1 MTRNILGD
9 RAIEWAF
16 VIEHLPA
23 GPGRCLDFGPG
34 GSPLA
39 GHAAR
44 RGLEVLALDRDATD
58 WHDQPGVTFVHADLF
73 ALNWPPGGFDVI
85 INCST
90 VEHVGIPGRYGVTEF
105 QPIADLNAM
114 AILRRLLMP
123 GGVMLLTIPLGHDAL
138 FAPLCRVYG
147 AERLPRLLDGFRV
160 DIARYRIKDEA
171 NHWRDCPRKAALDEA
186 ASVESWDPADNLYAL
201 GCFVL
206 RRQA

>member
-9 RAIEWAF
+9 RAIEWNF
-16 VIEHLPA
+16 VIEYLPA
-23 GPGRCLDFGPG
+23 GPGLCLDFGSG
-34 GSPLA
+34 GSQIA
-39 GHAAR
+39 THAVE
-44 RGLEVLALDRDATD
+44 RGMDVIAVDLDATD

-73 ALNWPPGGFDVI
+73 ALDWLPGGFDVI

-90 VEHVGIPGRYGVTEF
+90 IEHVGIPGRYGVTEF

-114 AILRRLLMP
+114 AVLRRLLKP

-147 AERLPRLLDGFRV
+147 ASRLPRLLAGFEV
-160 DIARYRIKDEA
+160 DVERYYVKDA
-171 NHWRDCPRKAALDEA
+171 GNRWAACPRETALDEA
-186 ASVESWDPADNLYAL
+186 ASVESWDPAGNLYAL

-206 RRQA
+206 RKPQ

>member
-1 MTRNILGD
+1 MRNILGD

-16 VIEHLPA
+16 VTEHLPA

-34 GSPLA
+34 GSQLA
-39 GHAAR
+39 THAAG
-44 RGLEVLALDRDATD
+44 RGFEVLALDRDATD

-73 ALNWPPGGFDVI
+73 ALDWPPGPFDVI

-90 VEHVGIPGRYGVTEF
+90 IEHVGIPGRYGVTEAR
-105 QPIADLNAM
+105 PDGDLDAM
-114 AILRRLLMP
+114 HILHAWMRP

-147 AERLPRLLDGFRV
+147 AERLPRLLAGFEV
-160 DIARYRIKDEA
+160 EVERYYIKDEA
-171 NHWRDCPRKAALDEA
+171 NQWTACPREAALDEA
-186 ASVESWDPADNLYAL
+186 ASVESWDPAGNLYAL

-206 RRQA
+206 RK